1 MIVVANKT
9 AFFEA
14 GQRNEPG
21 KKSLAFMVIL
31 NDMTSLMH
39 IGLDEL
45 GKVAGKTECLQMT
58 QRSAEGGE
66 LLLPSRKFL

>member
-31 NDMTSLMH
+31 NDMTGH
-39 IGLDEL
+39 DEL
-45 GKVAGKTECLQMT
+45 DAHRLKM
-58 QRSAEGGE
+58 S
-66 LLLPSRKFL
+66 

>member
-1 MIVVANKT
+1 M
-9 AFFEA
+9 
-14 GQRNEPG
+14 
-21 KKSLAFMVIL
+21 IL